1 MVGGITVV
9 FDDGTERR
17 PFLRNWAR
25 IGATQPTKRSV
36 VSTVLT
42 HDVAAHI
49 RPEHGREAIPRIDR
63 DEHERE
69 IDDFLFGKLLR
80 ELLSGRFVS
89 L

>member
-42 HDVAAHI
+42 HDVAADV
-49 RPEHGREAIPRIDR
+49 RPEHRSEAIPRINR

-69 IDDFLFGKLLR
+69 IDDLLLGKVLR
-80 ELLSGRFVS
+80 ELFSRRFVS